1 MPDTETSTP
10 VVKFKDAISVAS
22 VVPSSL
28 IVISGVAEALTIEF
42 ASIVTPESIRSVPSN
57 KTCLLAVPKT
67 ILPPVRSIKAP
78 LSLPDGEAFA
88 SGIVPPF
95 NVPAVISPI
104 FAVRAESVVVV
115 ISEALIVVASII
127 VDTILFDLICED

>member
-1 MPDTETSTP
+1 MPLTTTFIP

-28 IVISGVAEALTIEF
+28 IVISGVAEALTIES
-42 ASIVTPESIRSVPSN
+42 APIVTPFSSKSLPSN
-57 KTCLLAVPKT
+57 KIYLFALPNT
-67 ILPPVRSIKAP
+67 IFPPVRFRNAP
-78 LSLPDGEAFA
+78 LSVPLGALSA

-95 NVPAVISPI
+95 IVPAVTAPKS
-104 FAVRAESVVVV
+104 AERAERFVVV

-127 VDTILFDLICED
+127 VDTIEFDLM